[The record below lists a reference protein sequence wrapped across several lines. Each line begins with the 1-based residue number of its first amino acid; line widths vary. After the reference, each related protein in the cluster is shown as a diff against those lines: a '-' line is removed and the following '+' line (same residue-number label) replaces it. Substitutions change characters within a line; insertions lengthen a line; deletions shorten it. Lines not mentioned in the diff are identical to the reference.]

1 MEVPLPTGVQVTLQS
16 QLTFFKKGLEDRDF
30 DVLLPY

>member
-1 MEVPLPTGVQVTLQS
+1 MEVSLPTGVHVTLQS
-16 QLTFFKKGLEDRDF
+16 QLTLFKKRLEDRDF